1 VVVRQAPNFDLVCY
15 LAQQCA
21 EKYLKARLVEA
32 GLPFRKT
39 HDLEELLHDVLPL
52 EPTWNALLTDLQF
65 LTSFAV
71 DVRYPGM
78 DATQVDA
85 QDAVACGQR
94 VRQVIRLSFGLHI

>member
-1 VVVRQAPNFDLVCY
+1 MVTQAPNYDLVCY

-39 HDLEELLHDVLPL
+39 HDLEELLQGILPI
-52 EPTWNALLTDLQF
+52 EPTWNVLLTDAQF

-78 DATQVDA
+78 DATQADA
-85 QDAVACGQR
+85 QDAFACGQR
-94 VRQVIRLSFGLHI
+94 IRQVIRLAFGLPV